1 MMSIDLKN
9 IADRIAI
16 RDVLD
21 RYCRGIDRLDADLV
35 NSVYWDDATDNHGI
49 YNGPGK
55 DFAAFVIPMLR
66 DSFTGTMHALNQS
79 LIELDGA
86 RAKAETYVC
95 AYHWRGD
102 FGSESME
109 IVGGRYVDVL
119 EERQG
124 EWRIRDRV
132 VTIEWARADND
143 IKPSAFPL
151 DVFVPGQRDKTDIA
165 YGRKQP

>member
-1 MMSIDLKN
+1 MGLDLKS

-35 NSVYWDDATDNHGI
+35 NSVYWDEAIDDHGI
-49 YNGPGK
+49 YKGPGK

-66 DSFTGTMHALNQS
+66 EHFTGTMHALNQS

-86 RAKAETYVC
+86 RARAETYFS

-102 FGSESME
+102 RGSQGIE

-119 EERQG
+119 EERGG

-132 VTIEWARADND
+132 VIIEWARTDDD
-143 IKPSAFPL
+143 IKPSSFPL
-151 DVFVPGQRDKTDIA
+151 DVFVPGRRDSNDPA
-165 YGRKQP
+165 YGSR